1 MSAEVAHTPT
11 LPGPDGRTVASPS
24 ATRRSLVVFDSLV
37 NEEHDA
43 FRGDAMLISLL
54 PFPPRH
60 STCILYTNRLF
71 PTFCRHTQF
80 RLPASTCP
88 RASNTQNQNPRR
100 HKSSRAAM
108 SRDITVHFIGTTSG
122 GGPTETRN
130 CSSLVVDMFGN
141 GQLWSAYQ

>member
-11 LPGPDGRTVASPS
+11 LPGPDGRVVASPS
-24 ATRRSLVVFDSLV
+24 ATRPSLVVLDGLV
-37 NEEHDA
+37 DDEHDDA

-60 STCILYTNRLF
+60 STCILSTNRLF
-71 PTFCRHTQF
+71 PTFCWHTQI
-80 RLPASTCP
+80 RLPTSTRP
-88 RASNTQNQNPRR
+88 RVSSSQNQNPRR

-122 GGPTETRN
+122 GGPDRKSTRLN
-130 CSSLVVDMFGN
+130 SSHSGESRMPS
-141 GQLWSAYQ
+141 SA